1 MKAPEGQGP
10 HLSAIHVYPLKSAA
24 GIALSS
30 VAVDEVGLRYDRR
43 WMLIDEE
50 GDFLSQRTHP
60 RMAHL
65 GTALENDAL
74 RISAPGCEPLKLPL
88 AGIREGGR
96 FVTVR
101 VWHEDRY
108 AADCGAESA
117 QWASAFMGFPC
128 RIVKAVEPVA
138 GPRISDSGW
147 VRAGFADAEPA
158 LVISTASLDDLN
170 TRLTEALPM
179 NRFRPNLVVSFVPA
193 YSEDRW
199 ATVRIGDV
207 PVRGSRRCPR
217 CALTTVDQGT
227 GIKGREP
234 LRTLATYRRV
244 GSGEVVFG
252 MNVRFERAG
261 VLRVGDAIVAVS

>member
-1 MKAPEGQGP
+1 M
-10 HLSAIHVYPLKSAA
+10 
-24 GIALSS
+24 
-30 VAVDEVGLRYDRR
+30 
-43 WMLIDEE
+43 
-50 GDFLSQRTHP
+50 
-60 RMAHL
+60 
-65 GTALENDAL
+65 
-74 RISAPGCEPLKLPL
+74 
-88 AGIREGGR
+88 GR

-138 GPRISDSGW
+138 GPRVSDSGW

-207 PVRGSRRCPR
+207 SGARIPTLPEMRADDRGPRDGHKGKGASPDPCDLSTGGQRRGGLWDER
-217 CALTTVDQGT
+217 
-227 GIKGREP
+227 P
-234 LRTLATYRRV
+234 LRACWSPARGGPR
-244 GSGEVVFG
+244 S
-252 MNVRFERAG
+252 
-261 VLRVGDAIVAVS
+261 SP

>member
-1 MKAPEGQGP
+1 M
-10 HLSAIHVYPLKSAA
+10 
-24 GIALSS
+24 
-30 VAVDEVGLRYDRR
+30 
-43 WMLIDEE
+43 
-50 GDFLSQRTHP
+50 
-60 RMAHL
+60 
-65 GTALENDAL
+65 DA
-74 RISAPGCEPLKLPL
+74 
-88 AGIREGGR
+88 

-108 AADCGAESA
+108 AAHCGAESA

-138 GPRISDSGW
+138 GPRVSDSGW

-261 VLRVGDAIVAVS
+261 VLRVGGRDRRRKLSPPNRVGSRRAREGGQAAPHPRNHFFGEALHLLELRAELEQQQVEPGLFEGTVNLLRPEGLSGGGRSKLLRQP